1 MTTPSAR
8 SDEILARLD
17 EAWAEFRQMVAAL
30 PAELLDDAP
39 ADGWS
44 RKQIL
49 AHISAWH
56 DLTSDVLTQYAR
68 HGSLVEVGEPDDVVN
83 ARVARAAEGRTTGEV
98 VEALDASFRRLR
110 RQVTHLRD
118 DQWAA
123 DDGRAVRVLA
133 ESSYDH
139 YVEHHAD
146 FSGD

>member
-1 MTTPSAR
+1 MTAPLPRT
-8 SDEILARLD
+8 DEILARLD
-17 EAWAEFRQMVAAL
+17 GAWAEFRQMVAAL
-30 PAELLDDAP
+30 PAELLDEPP

-56 DLTSDVLTQYAR
+56 DLTSDVLTRYAR
-68 HGSLVEVGEPDDVVN
+68 DGSLVEVGEPDDVVN

-98 VEALDASFRRLR
+98 VETLDASFRRLR
-110 RQVTHLRD
+110 RQVTHLGD

-123 DDGRAVRVLA
+123 EDGRAVRVLA

-139 YVEHHAD
+139 YAEHHAD
-146 FSGD
+146 FTGD

>member
-17 EAWAEFRQMVAAL
+17 EAWADFRQMVAAL
-30 PAELLDDAP
+30 PTELLDDAP

-56 DLTSDVLTQYAR
+56 DLTSGVLAHFAL
-68 HGSLVEVGEPDDVVN
+68 HGELIETAEPDDVVN

-98 VEALDASFRRLR
+98 VGALDASFRRLR
-110 RQVTHLRD
+110 RQVAHLSD

-123 DDGRAVRVLA
+123 DDGHALRVLA

-139 YVEHHAD
+139 YAEHHAD